1 MNSHQSRTI
10 TAVVCFRVDC
20 TFLGGFSFA
29 RRVKGDVVRRGVAA
43 LCPVALP
50 QVLDKRRER
59 RVAER
64 QPPTVDLQIQKGGQQ
79 WREIGS
85 DMHRLGEEVPRR
97 ERSHIGCVLCLLAES
112 VYELRTSERR

>member
-1 MNSHQSRTI
+1 MNSHQSRTV
-10 TAVVCFRVDC
+10 TAVVCSRVDC

-29 RRVKGDVVRRGVAA
+29 RRVKSDVVRRGIAA
-43 LCPVALP
+43 LRPVALP
-50 QVLDKRRER
+50 QVPDERRER

-64 QPPTVDLQIQKGGQQ
+64 QPPTVDVQVQERGQER
-79 WREIGS
+79 REIGS

-97 ERSHIGCVLCLLAES
+97 ERSHIGCVLRFLAES